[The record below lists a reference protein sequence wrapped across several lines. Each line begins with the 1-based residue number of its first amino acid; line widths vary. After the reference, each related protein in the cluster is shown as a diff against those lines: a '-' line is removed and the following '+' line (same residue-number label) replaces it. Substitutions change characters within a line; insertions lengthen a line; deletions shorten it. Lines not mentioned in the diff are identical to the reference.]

1 MTQLDTS
8 DSLEGLFFQVVAGV
22 VVVVLH
28 LCFLQ
33 IIVSNNKDYS
43 ELPILFVS
51 WFFHLER
58 TDPVGWESLERVA
71 SSSFPTGW

>member
-1 MTQLDTS
+1 MHP
-8 DSLEGLFFQVVAGV
+8 DSLEGLLSGCSRG

-28 LCFLQ
+28 LGFLQ
-33 IIVSNNKDYS
+33 IIVSNNKDDT
-43 ELPILFVS
+43 EVPVRFVS

-58 TDPVGWESLERVA
+58 TDPIGYESLERVA